1 MFFNVLLEVIDGCN
15 ELGVI
20 FKKFCFL
27 IKKKFI
33 FWGGG
38 GLLFEW
44 FVSKKKRLK
53 KIYWIINMKK
63 VKFKGFE

>member
-20 FKKFCFL
+20 FKKFVFWL
-27 IKKKFI
+27 KKNLF
-33 FWGGG
+33 FGGEG